1 MSNIGKSVREKL
13 ITVGFFTGI
22 FLPARLLFYTYVSQY
37 WLGSFGLISG
47 ILLTLMYF
55 SNKGRLGKVGEI
67 VNRQVNQY
75 TKGKFGLLTIFMFL
89 FFIYVFSLTIY
100 GINNVPMQTK
110 NQMNSV
116 LTEAGVTD
124 ISSLQTSNLRWTGP
138 GEDFGM
144 LWSLAIILTPNNL
157 SYSLYSILND
167 MTNGWILHFTTVF
180 LIEDLEAFGLLIYFR
195 YVRKT

>member
-1 MSNIGKSVREKL
+1 LQIKEKI

-47 ILLTLMYF
+47 IMITLMYF
-55 SNKGRLGKVGEI
+55 SKKGKLGKIGKI

-75 TKGKFGLLTIFMFL
+75 TKGKFGLLTIFMLL

-100 GINNVPMQTK
+100 GINNAPIQTK
-110 NQMNSV
+110 AQMNSV

-124 ISSLQTSNLRWTGP
+124 LGSLQTSNLRWTGP
-138 GEDFGM
+138 GEEFGM
-144 LWSLAIILTPNNL
+144 LWSLVIILTPNNL
-157 SYSLYSILND
+157 AYSLYSILND
-167 MTNGWILHFTTVF
+167 MTNGWILHFATVF
-180 LIEDLEAFGLLIYFR
+180 LIEDIEAVGLLCYFR
-195 YVRKT
+195 YFKK